1 MALLLDECRR
11 STLPATRNPLLSL
24 PAAQR
29 FSDLPIEA
37 REMLRTLLLEL
48 SADARSRAEHSW
60 RRHKAPMAAYWKAVS
75 VYARHIARLLK

>member
-1 MALLLDECRR
+1 MALLLDQCPR
-11 STLPATRNPLLSL
+11 SSRPATRNPLLRL

-29 FSDLPIEA
+29 LSELPIEA
-37 REMLRTLLLEL
+37 RGMLRTLLLEI

-75 VYARHIARLLK
+75 VYARHTARLLK